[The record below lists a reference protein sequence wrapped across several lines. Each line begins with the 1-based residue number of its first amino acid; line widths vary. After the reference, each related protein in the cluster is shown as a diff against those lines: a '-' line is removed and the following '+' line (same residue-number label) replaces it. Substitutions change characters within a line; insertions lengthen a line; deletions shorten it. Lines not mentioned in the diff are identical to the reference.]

1 MKILGFK
8 KATELDKQNQTM
20 QAALLCYYHYKTTDE
35 QIFDMKGKY
44 KNYSLMLDS
53 TQ

>member
-20 QAALLCYYHYKTTDE
+20 QAALLCYYHYKTTD
-35 QIFDMKGKY
+35 I
-44 KNYSLMLDS
+44 
-53 TQ
+53 

>member
-20 QAALLCYYHYKTTDE
+20 QAALLVITITKQQMNRYL
-35 QIFDMKGKY
+35 I
-44 KNYSLMLDS
+44 
-53 TQ
+53 